1 MLGPWLLSF
10 QVHGRIK
17 VERDVMQAAEW
28 IGLVTLVV
36 GISGAVVAWMMR
48 ISRQLARIEN
58 AVDRVPV
65 VEADLK
71 ETQIRVTKNSERLS
85 VLEAAG

>member
-1 MLGPWLLSF
+1 
-10 QVHGRIK
+10 
-17 VERDVMQAAEW
+17 MQAAEW

-58 AVDRVPV
+58 GVDRVPV
-65 VEADLK
+65 IEADLK
-71 ETQIRVTKNSERLS
+71 ETQTLVTRNAERLS